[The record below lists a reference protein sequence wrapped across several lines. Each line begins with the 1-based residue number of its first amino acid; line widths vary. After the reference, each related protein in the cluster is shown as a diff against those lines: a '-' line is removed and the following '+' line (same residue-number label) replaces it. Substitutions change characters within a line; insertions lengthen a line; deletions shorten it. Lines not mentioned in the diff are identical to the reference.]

1 MSWEDDLK
9 LHVISTCSLPST
21 YIHRFGSL
29 LLANPAFPAIPHLL
43 QVRPYYIGE
52 QVFSA
57 GLVSLYLNNI
67 LPMSPQV
74 EPWQSEVE
82 SISHGRAMVE

>member
-1 MSWEDDLK
+1 MFEESSNAICINHLPDPLMSWEDDLK

-21 YIHRFGSL
+21 YIYRFGSL

-57 GLVSLYLNNI
+57 GLVSLYI
-67 LPMSPQV
+67 
-74 EPWQSEVE
+74 
-82 SISHGRAMVE
+82 